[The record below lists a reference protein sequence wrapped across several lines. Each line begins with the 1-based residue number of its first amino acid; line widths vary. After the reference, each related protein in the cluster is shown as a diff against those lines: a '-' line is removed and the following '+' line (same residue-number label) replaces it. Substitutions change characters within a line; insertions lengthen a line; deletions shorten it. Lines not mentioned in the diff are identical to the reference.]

1 MSESDIVEARRQAQQ
16 AHVRLDEH
24 EEVHDHHDRR
34 ISTNENW
41 RLQAQGALKFAAV
54 ALGAGG
60 LGFLLDILIL

>member
-34 ISTNENW
+34 ISKNENY
-41 RLQAQGALKFAAV
+41 RLQLQGALKFASV
-54 ALGAGG
+54 TLGALGVGT
-60 LGFLLDILIL
+60 FLELFIL